1 MTSSQELVRP
11 FTFAPPLRD
20 AERKVRADSNFA
32 TAQFLTIPISFA
44 PSEKK
49 QRQLP
54 PALDDRHWKNVKQAA
69 QINDQREAI
78 VVA

>member
-1 MTSSQELVRP
+1 
-11 FTFAPPLRD
+11 
-20 AERKVRADSNFA
+20 VRADSNFA

-44 PSEKK
+44 PIEKK